1 MVSRFVIHRH
11 RTGRTHFDLRIIYN
25 GILRSWSMLREPP
38 QNRGEKRLAIE
49 RESFTAVSINS
60 RTFEEEAFGIGKVQ
74 AWDTG
79 DVDISEISPQHLSL
93 TFRGSRLLG
102 DFEIR
107 KTRWYPGNRWLFTKT
122 GSTSISHKGQ

>member
-1 MVSRFVIHRH
+1 
-11 RTGRTHFDLRIIYN
+11 
-25 GILRSWSMLREPP
+25 MLREPP

-79 DVDISEISPQHLSL
+79 DVDIREVSPQHLSL
-93 TFRGSRLLG
+93 TFRGNRLSG

-107 KTRWYPGNRWLFTKT
+107 KTRWYPGNRWLLKKT
-122 GSTSISHKGQ
+122 SD